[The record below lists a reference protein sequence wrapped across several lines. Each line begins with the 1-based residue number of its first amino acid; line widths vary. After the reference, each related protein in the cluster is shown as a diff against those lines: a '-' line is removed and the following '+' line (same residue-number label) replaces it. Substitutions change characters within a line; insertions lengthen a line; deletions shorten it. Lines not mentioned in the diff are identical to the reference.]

1 MTDQRLE
8 KALEF
13 ANYRSTLANQKEKL
27 KDSDKEKIKYS
38 HFILEDNDN
47 FIVINKP
54 SGIAVQSGTK
64 SFKNMIDILT
74 SIQN

>member
-27 KDSDKEKIKYS
+27 KDRCEAQLNYAYNGGIFHINETLIAFIDSFCKQDKK
-38 HFILEDNDN
+38 
-47 FIVINKP
+47 
-54 SGIAVQSGTK
+54 
-64 SFKNMIDILT
+64 
-74 SIQN
+74 

>member
-27 KDSDKEKIKYS
+27 KDRCEAQLNMPTMVAY
-38 HFILEDNDN
+38 FISM
-47 FIVINKP
+47 KH
-54 SGIAVQSGTK
+54 
-64 SFKNMIDILT
+64 
-74 SIQN
+74 

>member
-27 KDSDKEKIKYS
+27 KDRCEAQLNY
-38 HFILEDNDN
+38 
-47 FIVINKP
+47 
-54 SGIAVQSGTK
+54 A
-64 SFKNMIDILT
+64 
-74 SIQN
+74 